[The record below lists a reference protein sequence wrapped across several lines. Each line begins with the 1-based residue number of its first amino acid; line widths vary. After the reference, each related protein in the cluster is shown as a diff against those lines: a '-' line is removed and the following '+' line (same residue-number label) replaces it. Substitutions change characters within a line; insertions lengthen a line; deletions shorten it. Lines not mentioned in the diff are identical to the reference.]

1 MNRVTPM
8 WIGVAFVALLVG
20 GSRITWAQPA
30 QTQQEKYSGGTQGLQ
45 EKLYEERLRELQQ
58 SQTPGSGQQPQN
70 MRGPGSATGQSRS
83 GDTRPS
89 QGAANDRSEDA
100 GRQTDQPVKR

>member
-20 GSRITWAQPA
+20 GSRMTWAQLA
-30 QTQQEKYSGGTQGLQ
+30 QTQQEKYSGGTQALQ

-70 MRGPGSATGQSRS
+70 MRGSGSATGQSRS

-89 QGAANDRSEDA
+89 QGAANDRSEEA